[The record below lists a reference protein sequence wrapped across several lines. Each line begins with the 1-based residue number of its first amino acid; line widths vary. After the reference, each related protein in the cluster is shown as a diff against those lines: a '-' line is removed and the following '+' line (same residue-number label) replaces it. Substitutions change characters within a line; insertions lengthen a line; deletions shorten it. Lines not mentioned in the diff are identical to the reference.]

1 MSYNYNKYFKKHCAK
16 HKDINAKLRPLEIFC
31 KNNGIIM
38 EVYGSVTRK
47 DYYHGKSDYDIVF
60 VVDDIDNACDL
71 FEDYLECANKTRT
84 NSMYKIHYKDFVHY
98 SLNEDV
104 VQVPGFKYKLSIDN
118 YKNDLIIVN
127 KNDFK
132 IDYNQS
138 LILAKQIGFIPLFI
152 LGIIKFIYYQLNLIP
167 NALYIFLKN
176 FILDTLYSRR
186 MHYIRNV
193 YTK

>member
-1 MSYNYNKYFKKHCAK
+1 MSYKDNKYFKKHCAK
-16 HKDINAKLRPLEIFC
+16 HKDINTKLRPLEIYC

-60 VVDDIDNACDL
+60 VVDDIDNARDL

-138 LILAKQIGFIPLFI
+138 IILAKQIGFIPLFI

-167 NALYIFLKN
+167 NALYKFLKN
-176 FILDTLYSRR
+176 FILEKLYSRR
-186 MHYIRNV
+186 MHYIKSLP
-193 YTK
+193 TK

>member
-1 MSYNYNKYFKKHCAK
+1 MSYKDNKYFKKHCAK

>member
-1 MSYNYNKYFKKHCAK
+1 MSYKDNKYFKKHCAK

-31 KNNGIIM
+31 KNNGITM

-60 VVDDIDNACDL
+60 VSDDIDDARDR
-71 FEDYLECANKTRT
+71 FENFMEIDNKSRIIERYT
-84 NSMYKIHYKDFVHY
+84 IHYKDFIHY
-98 SLNEDV
+98 SVNEDV

-167 NALYIFLKN
+167 SELYIYLKN

-186 MHYIRNV
+186 MHYIKSLP
-193 YTK
+193 TK

>member
-1 MSYNYNKYFKKHCAK
+1 MSYKDNKYFKKHCGK
-16 HKDINAKLRPLEIFC
+16 HKDINTKLRPLEIYC

-38 EVYGSVTRK
+38 ELYGSVTRK

-60 VVDDIDNACDL
+60 VVDDIDSACDS
-71 FEDYLECANKTRT
+71 FENFMETDNKLRIIER
-84 NSMYKIHYKDFVHY
+84 YKIHHKDFIHY

-104 VQVPGFKYKLSIDN
+104 VKVPGLKYKLSIDN

-127 KNDFK
+127 KHDFK
-132 IDYNQS
+132 IDYNQR
-138 LILAKQIGFIPLFI
+138 LILTKHIGFIPLFI
-152 LGIIKFIYYQLNLIP
+152 VGIIKFFYYQLNLIP
-167 NALYIFLKN
+167 KALYTFLKN

-193 YTK
+193 STK